1 MVLDELLEQHFIR
14 VTEQAAIAAAK
25 TMGFGDRRHSD
36 QVAVEAMRR
45 EMDSLPM
52 NARVVIGEGERDK
65 APMLY
70 VGEQLGAGWSGHG
83 ARSAPGGAAPP
94 DGGTAPASPNA
105 GMGPAPPNVGTSPA
119 SPGLAPHYPE
129 VDIAVDPLEGTNL
142 CALGAPDSIAVLAAS
157 ERGGLLHAPDIY
169 MDKIVVGPTA
179 RGHIQIDA
187 PVAENLRNIAQAF
200 HRRVSDLTIVVL
212 DRDRHQQ
219 LVADIRRAGARI
231 RLIPDGDLSAGISAA
246 VRGTGV
252 HAVIGIGGAPEG
264 VITAA
269 AMRCLGGEI
278 QARLKAVNEEQQAR
292 LRDLGIQDHNRIY
305 HTEEL
310 APGNEILFSCTGVTD
325 GELLK
330 GVRFFGGGSRTS
342 TLFMS
347 LSRKIIRFVDTI
359 HRDQVTTPVRFI

>member
-1 MVLDELLEQHFIR
+1 LRALDSNLEQDFIR
-14 VTEQAAIAAAK
+14 VTEVAAIASAK

-45 EMDSLPM
+45 EMDNLDM
-52 NARVVIGEGERDK
+52 DGRVVIGEGERDK

-70 VGEQLGAGWSGHG
+70 VGEPLGRMRGQEG
-83 ARSAPGGAAPP
+83 A
-94 DGGTAPASPNA
+94 
-105 GMGPAPPNVGTSPA
+105 V
-119 SPGLAPHYPE
+119 E

-142 CALGAPDSIAVLAAS
+142 CATGSPDAITVLAAA

-169 MDKIVVGPTA
+169 MEKIVVGPTA
-179 RGHIQIDA
+179 RGSIHIDA
-187 PVAENLRNIAQAF
+187 PVAENLRNIAAAF
-200 HRRVSDLTIVVL
+200 GRKVSDLTVVVL
-212 DRDRHQQ
+212 DRDRHAQ
-219 LVADIRRAGARI
+219 LIADIRASGARI
-231 RLIPDGDLSAGISAA
+231 RLIGDGDLSAGIAAA

-252 HAVIGIGGAPEG
+252 HAVMGIGGAPEG

-278 QARLKAVNEEQQAR
+278 QARLKALSVDQQERADAVGIK
-292 LRDLGIQDHNRIY
+292 DLNRIY
-305 HTEEL
+305 KTEDL
-310 APGNEILFSCTGVTD
+310 APGEQILFSSTGVTD

-347 LSRKIIRFVDTI
+347 LSRKLIRFVDTI
-359 HRDQVTTPVRFI
+359 HRDQVTTPVRFL